1 MSFNCN
7 FAFLKFMVEKSKIL
21 EHSAKLFLKYGI
33 KTITMDDIANDLGI
47 SKRTLYDNFESKE
60 SIIGQIVNFHI
71 ENEKKAFEEIL
82 NSSKNAIDMMIK
94 LSYFI
99 FHMYNKLHP
108 SVMTDLKKSYSG
120 IWKCIEGFH
129 SESIREIIEINLLQ
143 GIKEHVYRPEIDPV
157 VLSLLYVKQ
166 LQLFSDE
173 ENIHLEKKSKS
184 EVIQQFF
191 EYNMYGI
198 MSAKGIEY
206 YSGIEENQ

>member
-1 MSFNCN
+1 
-7 FAFLKFMVEKSKIL
+7 MVEKSKIL

-71 ENEKKAFEEIL
+71 ENEKKAFEQIL

-94 LSYFI
+94 LSNFI
-99 FHMYNKLHP
+99 FHMYSKLHP

-120 IWKCIEGFH
+120 IWECIEGFH
-129 SESIREIIEINLLQ
+129 SESIREIIEINLRQ
-143 GIKEHVYRPEIDPV
+143 GIKELVYRPEIDPV

>member
-7 FAFLKFMVEKSKIL
+7 FAFLKYMVDKSKIL

-47 SKRTLYDNFESKE
+47 SKRTLYDIFESKE
-60 SIIGQIVNFHI
+60 TIIGQIVNFHI
-71 ENEKKAFEEIL
+71 ENEKKAFEDIVKSSV
-82 NSSKNAIDMMIK
+82 NSIDMMMK
-94 LSYFI
+94 LSNFI
-99 FHMYNKLHP
+99 FLMYNKLHP
-108 SVMTDLKKSYSG
+108 SVMTDLKKFYIG
-120 IWKCIEGFH
+120 IWECIEGFN
-129 SESIREIIEINLLQ
+129 SESIREIIELNLRQ
-143 GIKEHVYRPEIDPV
+143 GVKEEFYRPEIDPV

-184 EVIQQFF
+184 EIIQQFF

-198 MSAKGIEY
+198 MSAKGIKY
-206 YSGIEENQ
+206 YSGLEKKV